1 MQKAPSKPVSKPV
14 AKSYR
19 NTDRYALVDLTDQEI
34 GYIILAL
41 KYEDAN
47 PEVTIPLMA
56 KLGCYLASQAC
67 LHN

>member
-1 MQKAPSKPVSKPV
+1 MKKVSKPV

-19 NTDRYALVDLTDQEI
+19 NTPRYALVDLTDQEI

-47 PEVTIPLMA
+47 PEVTTALMA
-56 KLGCYLASQAC
+56 KLGCYLAAQAC

>member
-1 MQKAPSKPVSKPV
+1 MKQVSKPI

-19 NTDRYALVDLTDQEI
+19 NTDRYAMVDLTDQEI

-41 KYEDAN
+41 KYDDSN
-47 PEVTIPLMA
+47 PEVITPLMA

-67 LHN
+67 SKL

>member
-1 MQKAPSKPVSKPV
+1 MQKAPAKPIP
-14 AKSYR
+14 KSYR

-47 PEVTIPLMA
+47 PEVITPLMA

-67 LHN
+67 LRV